1 MMQQVNVLVGGP
13 DEFLPEDVFTRAGQW
28 LGVDGGAVT
37 LAQHH
42 RKMIAAIGD
51 FDTAGRMGWA
61 VEQVSSW
68 ANLLV
73 QAPPEKDDTDTEL
86 ALRWL
91 VTTMPEAAITVYG
104 ATGGRLDHLLANI
117 LFPLRPE
124 FRQLASHVTLRD
136 RQNVVRFYLPGTHK
150 LVPEDQARYLAVIPL
165 MPVTGLTLR
174 GLKYPLTEAH
184 FSTARALVSNEFS
197 APTAQL
203 SFTQGV
209 VGVIQSRDLLNHG

>member
-13 DEFLPEDVFTRAGQW
+13 AEFLPENVFARTGQW
-28 LGVDGGAVT
+28 LGVDKGAVA
-37 LAQHH
+37 LVRHH
-42 RKMIAAIGD
+42 CRMVAAIGD

-61 VEQVSSW
+61 VEQVTPW
-68 ANLLV
+68 ANTLV

-91 VTTMPEAAITVYG
+91 ATTMPQAAITVYG

-124 FRQLASHVTLRD
+124 LRQLAPHVTLRD
-136 RQNVVRFYLPGTHK
+136 RQNVVQFYLPGTHK
-150 LVPEDQARYLAVIPL
+150 LVPENQMNYLAVIPL
-165 MPVTGLTLR
+165 MPVMGLTLR
-174 GLKYPLTEAH
+174 GLKYPLTEAR
-184 FSTARALVSNEFS
+184 FTTARALVSNEFN
-197 APTAQL
+197 AATAQM

-209 VGVIQSRDLLNHG
+209 VCVIQSTDIVRK